1 MRPGR
6 GLDDVQQTAGKGG
19 CLRDQAPAPQNGADY
34 CVQQTAGKG
43 GCLRGATAAGDRRK
57 RSLDKLAH
65 TLLFLTP

>member
-6 GLDDVQQTAGKGG
+6 GLDD
-19 CLRDQAPAPQNGADY
+19 
-34 CVQQTAGKG
+34 VQQTAGKG

-65 TLLFLTP
+65 TLLSLTP

>member
-19 CLRDQAPAPQNGADY
+19 CLR
-34 CVQQTAGKG
+34 
-43 GCLRGATAAGDRRK
+43 GATAAGDWRK

-65 TLLFLTP
+65 TLLSLTP